1 MKTLAVLGLVLIS
14 GSFLSGNLS
23 AQVFIPDSLFSG
35 HNYYVGIG
43 VGQGQLNIE
52 NAHSIYGRTTV
63 LPRLSIETG
72 FLYKGAPKHAL
83 SLSLRLTYQSLYLH
97 SPVSTSG
104 YNDKLSFL
112 DAQLRPLMHIGGKR
126 FMVFLGPAIRLPLT
140 SGFKIHALDAD
151 TEYHWRKFDH
161 LIEANKVNVAL
172 ELGTKIKFGTTQIG
186 FIYTGTNA
194 DFLTTSRSHGP
205 YSLNAASYNTI
216 EIMLYLP
223 LEL

>member
-1 MKTLAVLGLVLIS
+1 MKTLAALVLVLIS
-14 GSFLSGNLS
+14 RSFLSGNLN
-23 AQVFIPDSLFSG
+23 AQVFVPDSLFTG
-35 HNYYVGIG
+35 HNFYVGIG
-43 VGQGQLNIE
+43 VGQGHLNIE
-52 NAHSIYGRTTV
+52 NTHSIYGRTTV
-63 LPRLSIETG
+63 LPRLSVETG
-72 FLYKGAPKHAL
+72 VFYKNAPELAL

-112 DAQLRPLMHIGGKR
+112 DAQLRPLLHLGGRR
-126 FMVFLGPAIRLPLT
+126 FMVFFGPGIRLPLT
-140 SGFKIHALDAD
+140 SSFKIHALDAD
-151 TEYHWRKFDH
+151 TEYHWQKYDH
-161 LIEANKVNVAL
+161 LIEANKINVAL

-194 DFLTTSRSHGP
+194 DFLTTSRAQGP
-205 YSLNAASYNTI
+205 YSLNVASYNTI